1 MQIPSVL
8 LRPNSSFI
16 TFIDVFIFLQ
26 NIHLLFT
33 KTLLHT
39 IVSCYAHLPFLSSS
53 FELIAAYRDKS
64 TFCPDSRSEFRNLC
78 QYRQHE
84 AFTVVEL
91 FKSTGSW
98 GVFNLPL
105 TVMCLTDR
113 NADGDEVCT
122 ESDAWK
128 KNATSSA

>member
-16 TFIDVFIFLQ
+16 TFIDVFFFFTKHSLA
-26 NIHLLFT
+26 FT

-105 TVMCLTDR
+105 PLLCLTYCS
-113 NADGDEVCT
+113 ADGDEVCI

-128 KNATSSA
+128 KNATSSV